1 MPGPLTQ
8 VLVPCYSFLR
18 IMKAYLL
25 FLALVLHTLTTLQA
39 QSVETLRTGRNTS
52 LRGLSVVDDSIAWV
66 SGSRGSVGRSLDGG
80 RSWTW
85 LSVPGFESSDFRD
98 IEAWD
103 ARTAVIMAVAEP
115 AWILRTEDGG
125 AHWKVVYTDTTRGVF
140 LDAMHFLP
148 DGRGVCVGDPL
159 GGRLYELRT
168 ADSGRSWT
176 RTPTQRSPILE
187 EGEAF
192 FASSGSNAVLLP
204 DGRRLAVTGGRRSR
218 FLDDDRLTELPLRQ
232 GGTSTG
238 ANSLA
243 AWGRGK
249 RMVAVGGD
257 FAKDRD
263 TTGTTALSRNGG
275 RSWKA
280 PVSGLKGYRSSV
292 IYLGR
297 RQLLACG
304 TSGIDLSS
312 DNGMHW
318 KEVSREGFHVCAK
331 ARHGRL
337 VLLAGA
343 GGRIGIYRPK

>member
-1 MPGPLTQ
+1 MKPFLLSLGIAIL
-8 VLVPCYSFLR
+8 LVTR
-18 IMKAYLL
+18 
-25 FLALVLHTLTTLQA
+25 LQA

-52 LRGLSVVDDSIAWV
+52 LRGLCVVDDSIAWV

-85 LSVPGFESSDFRD
+85 LTVPGFESSDFRD

-148 DGRGVCVGDPL
+148 YGRGVCVGDPL

-168 ADSGRSWT
+168 VDSGRSWT
-176 RTPTQRSPILE
+176 RTPAQQSPVLE
-187 EGEAF
+187 DGEAF
-192 FASSGSNAVLLP
+192 FASSGSNALLLP
-204 DGRRLAVTGGRRSR
+204 EGRRLAVTGGRRSR
-218 FLDDDRLTELPLRQ
+218 FLDDDRLRELPLRQ

-238 ANSLA
+238 ANSLT

-263 TTGTTALSRNGG
+263 TTGTSAISRNGG
-275 RSWKA
+275 RSWHT
-280 PVSGLKGYRSSV
+280 PETGPNGYRSSV
-292 IYLGR
+292 VYLGP
-297 RQLLACG
+297 RQLIACG
-304 TSGIDLSS
+304 TSGIDLST
-312 DNGMHW
+312 DGGMHW
-318 KEVSREGFHVCAK
+318 KELSREGFHACAK
-331 ARHGRL
+331 AKQGRL
-337 VLLAGA
+337 VLLAGS
-343 GGRIGIYRPK
+343 GGRIARYTPE